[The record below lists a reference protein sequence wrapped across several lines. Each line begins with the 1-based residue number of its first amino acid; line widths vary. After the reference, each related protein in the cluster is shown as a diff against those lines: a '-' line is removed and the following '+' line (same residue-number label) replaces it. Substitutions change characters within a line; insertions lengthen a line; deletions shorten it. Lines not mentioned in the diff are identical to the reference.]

1 MTDRPRK
8 GHPVAFRPENGG
20 PPRSSSDS
28 ILGLRFTIE
37 AAYGGRVLV
46 DLVDLQP
53 RRLAIGFAG
62 ALRRAAEPGGSI
74 GAASVVKQHVQGY
87 RRFFTYLRAC
97 ASAVEGSEDLR
108 AEHLD
113 GFDADLETSGLTPIH
128 RYTIIAKVINAL
140 RGIDTDSP
148 GTG

>member
-8 GHPVAFRPENGG
+8 SRPVAFHPENGVS
-20 PPRSSSDS
+20 PRSSSDS

-62 ALRRAAEPGGSI
+62 ALRRAAESGGSI

-87 RRFFTYLRAC
+87 RRLLTYMRAY
-97 ASAVEGSEDLR
+97 S
-108 AEHLD
+108 
-113 GFDADLETSGLTPIH
+113 P
-128 RYTIIAKVINAL
+128 AL
-140 RGIDTDSP
+140 AG
-148 GTG
+148 